1 MARQTQLTIDLN
13 ALHHN
18 LQVVRSLVGNSG
30 IMAII
35 KSNAY
40 GHGALEAAKALHE
53 ADMFGVATLEEAI
66 ALRLAGVEKAIL
78 LLEGFHEP
86 ADLPEIAN
94 LSLDIVVHCETQL
107 KTLLAMPL
115 PSPVTVWLKMDSGM
129 HRLGLPASM
138 MGKAYAQLQDCP
150 HVMQVKLMSHFASA
164 DAPDNPFSLQQ
175 ISAFD
180 HCTSGLS
187 AEVSL
192 CNSAALVHYPAAHR
206 NWVRPGIMLYGGNPF
221 SYPTY
226 QNHPI
231 TEQLKPVMTF
241 HSRIIAL
248 RKVPAGESVGYGQRW
263 TAKSDSTIATLA
275 VGYADGYPRHAPS
288 GTPVM
293 VNGHRVPLV
302 GTVSMDLITVDV
314 TALDTVNIGDRAI
327 LWGEGLPAEEIAERC
342 GTINYTLFTG
352 IGNRVSRQYL
362 ALREQS

>member
-1 MARQTQLTIDLN
+1 MARQTQVTIDLN
-13 ALHHN
+13 ALRHN

-30 IMAII
+30 IIAII
-35 KSNAY
+35 KANAY

-53 ADMFGVATLEEAI
+53 ANMFGVATIEEAL
-66 ALRLAGVEKAIL
+66 ALRLAGIEKAIL

-86 ADLPEIAN
+86 DDLLEIAN

-107 KTLLAMPL
+107 KNLLATPL
-115 PSPVTVWLKMDSGM
+115 PSPVNVWLKMDSGM
-129 HRLGLPASM
+129 HRLGLNVSM

-150 HVMQVKLMSHFASA
+150 HVKQVKLMSHFASA
-164 DAPDNPFSLQQ
+164 DDPANPFSLQQ
-175 ISAFD
+175 ISIFD
-180 HCTSGLS
+180 QCTSGLNS
-187 AEVSL
+187 EVSL
-192 CNSAALVHYPAAHR
+192 CNSAGLVQYPIAHR

-221 SYPTY
+221 SYPAY
-226 QNHPI
+226 RNHPI

-248 RKVPAGESVGYGQRW
+248 RKVPAGETVGYGQRW
-263 TAKSDSTIATLA
+263 TANSDSTIATLA
-275 VGYADGYPRHAPS
+275 VGYADGYPRHAPN

-314 TALDTVNIGDRAI
+314 SDLESVNVGDRAI
-327 LWGEGLPAEEIAERC
+327 LWGEGLPVEEIAELC

-352 IGNRVSRQYL
+352 IGNRVARQYL
-362 ALREQS
+362 ALREQP